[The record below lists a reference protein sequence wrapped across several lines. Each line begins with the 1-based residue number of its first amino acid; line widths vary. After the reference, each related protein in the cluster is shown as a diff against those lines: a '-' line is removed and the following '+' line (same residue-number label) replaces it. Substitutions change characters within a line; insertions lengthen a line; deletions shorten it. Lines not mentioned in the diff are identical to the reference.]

1 MRQKIQKL
9 ENRKNRLKG
18 NDNENERSKVI
29 SLIIE
34 TEKSLDDEL
43 KKYIHQAN
51 VVFCTASR
59 AILDNSIRESKF
71 DNIIVDEGSMM
82 AIPNLLAIIQNVSKR
97 IIIAGDFRQ
106 LGPIAL
112 SSSNASAMWLHND
125 LFYIIDPDQ
134 DQLSK
139 HECIKMLTM
148 QRRSDKDI
156 IKYSNKFFYENKL
169 ETKKGIGDGKAYPI
183 IQKDLRSEFIDLTL
197 NPNYKCER
205 TKEHSRRNKLSKDVA
220 LSILHEIQ
228 KVRDI
233 RTVGIITPYN
243 GQCSFYKRTINKN
256 SNLFTKFNIKIG
268 TVHTFQGSECDVI
281 IYDMVDSIQDIKNEE
296 IPVGNLYYGKN
307 GEKLIN
313 VAFSRAIRKL
323 IVIGCSRVLKEGL
336 KSELVSTNTKKLI
349 NELIDDVRSCKTY
362 YNSNEKTEFNETDLI
377 KPLDYYMKQR

>member
-1 MRQKIQKL
+1 
-9 ENRKNRLKG
+9 
-18 NDNENERSKVI
+18 
-29 SLIIE
+29 
-34 TEKSLDDEL
+34 
-43 KKYIHQAN
+43 
-51 VVFCTASR
+51 
-59 AILDNSIRESKF
+59 
-71 DNIIVDEGSMM
+71 
-82 AIPNLLAIIQNVSKR
+82 
-97 IIIAGDFRQ
+97 
-106 LGPIAL
+106 
-112 SSSNASAMWLHND
+112 
-125 LFYIIDPDQ
+125 
-134 DQLSK
+134 
-139 HECIKMLTM
+139 M